1 MNYLEI
7 MPNEL
12 SCRSGQIAAEIRA
25 ELARQEKTVN
35 DLADEVGMP
44 ISTARRS
51 VKGQRPFNVDELFAV
66 CGVLGLGMVELIER
80 ASNEQTTAA

>member
-1 MNYLEI
+1 MNYREF

-35 DLADEVGMP
+35 ELADEVGMP
-44 ISTARRS
+44 VSTARRS
-51 VKGQRPFNVDELFAV
+51 VKGQRPFNVDELFEICRA
-66 CGVLGLGMVELIER
+66 LGLGMVELIKR
-80 ASNEQTTAA
+80 ASNEHPAA